1 MLTPAEQEEIHAL
14 AKAWAKA
21 AVAYQRD
28 RDKTKRLGSPVF
40 PLLKKAREAEQALVD
55 HLKEVG

>member
-1 MLTPAEQEEIHAL
+1 MLTPTEQSEIHAL

-21 AVAYQRD
+21 AIAYQRD
-28 RDKTKRLGSPVF
+28 KDKMKRLGDPTF
-40 PLLKKAREAEQALVD
+40 PLLKKAKAAEQALVD

>member
-21 AVAYQRD
+21 AIAHERD
-28 RDKTKRLGSPVF
+28 KDKTKRLGNPVF
-40 PLLKKAREAEQALVD
+40 PLLKKARAAEQALVEF
-55 HLKEVG
+55 LKEVG

>member
-1 MLTPAEQEEIHAL
+1 MLTAAEQSEIHAL

-21 AVAYQRD
+21 AIAYQRD
-28 RDKTKRLGSPVF
+28 KDKAKRLGNPTF
-40 PLLKKAREAEQALVD
+40 PLLKKARDAEQALVE